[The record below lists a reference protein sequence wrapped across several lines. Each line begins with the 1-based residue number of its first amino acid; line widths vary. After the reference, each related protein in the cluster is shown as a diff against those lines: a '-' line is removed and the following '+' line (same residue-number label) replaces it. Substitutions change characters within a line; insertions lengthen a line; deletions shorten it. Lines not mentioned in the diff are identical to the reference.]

1 MNSTAE
7 YLDRVARDLA
17 VVLRADVV
25 AGLSDAEKMQ
35 VLRAAGEVA
44 RRVDAVV
51 VETVGS
57 VDQRPAGSGEL
68 AFCGRFGCRS
78 MNELVQRVLRTD
90 AAGAA
95 RVVKAGKIIRQE
107 LDYSSG
113 ATLPARWPALRDA
126 LVDGAVGVAGLLA
139 ATGPVEQAG
148 VRIGAADR
156 LRADTELADYARGL
170 VAVDADGDGDEDV
183 DADGD
188 EDRRLESGPPATPE
202 DLKLLSRV
210 IVTYL
215 DPDGAEPAEERA
227 MRARGIVLGRAKDGV
242 IPIRG
247 SLLPETAGQLQRIW
261 DAYLNPKVDG
271 PPIPAAPDMSAVGS
285 GVRFMPSIDDTAPGA
300 RYDTPLGET
309 ENSPLGDT
317 DDTSLAASPR
327 HLDADVPLFTDD
339 VLPSGDAGGLVDDR
353 TRAQKQHDA
362 LAAVLGI
369 AARHGDMP
377 TLGGAA
383 PTLVVSVTAED
394 YASGRGWAHVD
405 GIDDAPVS
413 LATARHTA
421 CGGSIQRVTSDPG
434 GRIIGI
440 DTTDRIFTA
449 HQRRAIALRDKECL
463 IPGCHVPATWCEIHH
478 VTEHSHGGPTT
489 TDNGV
494 TLCWH
499 HHRTLDTNG
508 WTIRM
513 HHGVPH
519 VRGPAWWDPHQ
530 KWRTPQPAARPT
542 TRTTTR
548 HPTPTT
554 ITTATVA
561 ATTTPAARQ
570 RTRPPIRA

>member
-7 YLDRVARDLA
+7 VLDRVVADLA
-17 VVLRADVV
+17 AVLRADAL

-35 VLRAAGEVA
+35 VLRAAGELA

-68 AFCGRFGCRS
+68 AFCGRFGCRT

-95 RVVKAGKIIRQE
+95 RVVKAGTIVRRE
-107 LDYSSG
+107 LDFSSG
-113 ATLPARWPALRDA
+113 ALLPARWPAMREA
-126 LVDGAVGVAGLLA
+126 LLDGAVGVAGLLA

-148 VRIGAADR
+148 VRIGVADR
-156 LRADTELADYARGL
+156 LHADAELAEYARGL
-170 VAVDADGDGDEDV
+170 VAVESADGAADTDADGCG
-183 DADGD
+183 DADAGPGSG
-188 EDRRLESGPPATPE
+188 LESGPPATPE

-227 MRARGIVLGRAKDGV
+227 MRARGIVLGRVKDGV

-271 PPIPAAPDMSAVGS
+271 PPIPEAPQPAVGMAS
-285 GVRFMPSIDDTAPGA
+285 GVRFVTSADETMFGRDEHALNGEAHGFLADDALPPDGLA
-300 RYDTPLGET
+300 SL
-309 ENSPLGDT
+309 
-317 DDTSLAASPR
+317 DDAVFP
-327 HLDADVPLFTDD
+327 PDD
-339 VLPSGDAGGLVDDR
+339 LLPSGDPGGMVDGR
-353 TRAQKQHDA
+353 SRAQKQHDA
-362 LAAVLGI
+362 LAAALGI

-377 TLGGAA
+377 SLGGAA

-405 GIDDAPVS
+405 GIDTPVS

-421 CGGSIQRVTSDPG
+421 CGGSIQRVTSDPT

-440 DTTDRIFTA
+440 DSTDRVFTV
-449 HQRRAIALRDKECL
+449 HQRRAITLRDRECL
-463 IPGCHVPATWCEIHH
+463 IPGCHVPAAWCEIHH
-478 VTEHSHGGPTT
+478 VTEHSRGGPTT

-499 HHRTLDTNG
+499 HHRTLDTSG
-508 WTIRM
+508 WEIRM
-513 HHGVPH
+513 HNGTPH

-530 KWRTPQPAARPT
+530 KWRTPRPAPR
-542 TRTTTR
+542 
-548 HPTPTT
+548 TPT
-554 ITTATVA
+554 
-561 ATTTPAARQ
+561 ATTTASATGARQ
-570 RTRPPIRA
+570 RTRTPMRA